1 MPRICLR
8 SIGFSIFLMKY
19 FTFFT
24 ALLFISPV
32 YSQLLVPEWTR
43 YQDTRSSGTFGI
55 PFVRVDEAQ
64 NVVVFGETYHPGSVT
79 GFIVTKY
86 DSLGNLIWENRLDS
100 PALDQIRSGV
110 LDEKGNVYVGYSAK
124 AQFVS
129 VVEGIVLKYDSA
141 TGDTLWSYHYPY
153 QNPPLNTGIS
163 KLYITQ
169 DQQILV
175 LGAASGGNP
184 SQSFTFLVALDTAGQ
199 TIWQSEI
206 YGGTGLQ
213 LIAIPDGFVLWGSN
227 GDQSVCWQLDTLGNV
242 LDQHYTPANTDVSGG
257 PRFVDY
263 AGNLYIGD
271 NYGEHKVTKYNTQ
284 GSLVWTYAKPFTPH
298 PNPGYV
304 TARAEGINVDNEGNV
319 FFGGMYYDGTSR
331 RHYQTCLDS
340 SGNLLWEDIVYF
352 QNVYSASSIESSFV
366 EDNKY
371 IAFGT
376 YSVDSLLNLNEP
388 FIAIYNKTGV
398 QFSQLLDYPGAN
410 TVAIGII
417 VYKGYIYATMGD
429 QNSVN
434 VNDRK
439 QLVSKYKADVIYSSI
454 TESGFIPTV
463 NLQPNP
469 ATHACSVVL
478 SNPGGEQPATLEVID
493 VQGQVLHHQN
503 IRLTT
508 GEQQIA
514 VPNVTTLPNGI
525 YFIRVGTARSAFTR
539 RLVKM

>member
-43 YQDTRSSGTFGI
+43 FTSGNESVQMI
-55 PFVRVDEAQ
+55 LIDSAE
-64 NVVVFGETYHPGSVT
+64 NVIACGETYNPGPVIGFVT
-79 GFIVTKY
+79 SKF
-86 DSLGNLIWENRLDS
+86 DSLGTLLWEKKFDS
-100 PALDQIRSGV
+100 PGIDRLSAVV
-110 LDEKGNVYVGYSAK
+110 LDNSGNVYVSCSTQ
-124 AQFVS
+124 AQFAPVS
-129 VVEGIVLKYDSA
+129 EGLLFKYDSA

-163 KLYITQ
+163 KLYITP

-175 LGAASGGNP
+175 LGAASGVNTP
-184 SQSFTFLVALDTAGQ
+184 QSFTFLVALDTTGQ

-206 YGGTGLQ
+206 YGGTGLG
-213 LIAIPDGFVLWGSN
+213 LVATPAGYTLWGSK
-227 GDQSVCWQLDTLGNV
+227 GAQFICWQLDALGNV
-242 LDQHYTPANTDVSGG
+242 LDQNYTPAYPDPSGG
-257 PRFVDY
+257 PVFIDG
-263 AGNLYIGD
+263 AGNLYVGD

-284 GSLVWTYAKPFTPH
+284 GLLLWTYAKPFIPH

-319 FFGGMYYDGTSR
+319 FFGGMYYDGTPR

-340 SGNLLWEDIVYF
+340 NGNLLWEHILIF
-352 QNVYSASSIESSFV
+352 
-366 EDNKY
+366 DNKY
-371 IAFGT
+371 GVSGVSAAIMVGNRYINT
-376 YSVDSLLNLNEP
+376 GPYRLDSLINYYDPFVSVCDKDGLIHSEILDIQGNTNDPRDIKFHNEKIY
-388 FIAIYNKTGV
+388 IAVTNYDLFNNPR
-398 QFSQLLDYPGAN
+398 QFL
-410 TVAIGII
+410 
-417 VYKGYIYATMGD
+417 
-429 QNSVN
+429 
-434 VNDRK
+434 
-439 QLVSKYKADVIYSSI
+439 SKYKADVIYSST

-514 VPNVTTLPNGI
+514 VPHVATLPNGI

>member
-19 FTFFT
+19 FTFFIV
-24 ALLFISPV
+24 LLFISPI
-32 YSQLLVPEWTR
+32 YSQLLIPEWTR
-43 YQDTRSSGTFGI
+43 YQDTRSSGWFGI
-55 PFVRVDEAQ
+55 PFVRVDESQ

-86 DSLGNLIWENRLDS
+86 DSLGSLIWENRFDT
-100 PALDQIRSGV
+100 PALDQMTSGI
-110 LDEKGNVYVGYSAK
+110 LDNNGNVYVSCSTN
-124 AQFVS
+124 AQFAPVS
-129 VVEGIVLKYDSA
+129 EGLLFKYDSA

-163 KLYITQ
+163 KLYMTP

-175 LGAASGGNP
+175 LGAASGVNT

-206 YGGTGLQ
+206 YGGTGFDLV
-213 LIAIPDGFVLWGSN
+213 ATPDGYTLWGSK
-227 GDQSVCWQLDTLGNV
+227 GDQFICWQLDALGNV
-242 LDQHYTPANTDVSGG
+242 LNQNYTPAYPDPSGG
-257 PRFVDY
+257 PVFIDD
-263 AGNLYIGD
+263 AGNLYVGD

-284 GSLVWTYAKPFTPH
+284 GLLLWTYAKPFIPH

-331 RHYQTCLDS
+331 QHYQTCVDS
-340 SGNLLWEDIVYF
+340 NGDLLWEHNVVF
-352 QNVYSASSIESSFV
+352 QNVYWASSVAVSTID
-366 EDNKY
+366 DNNY

-376 YSVDSLLNLNEP
+376 YRLDSLMNINEP

-410 TVAIGII
+410 TIAKDII
-417 VYKGYIYATMGD
+417 VSDGYIYVAMGD
-429 QNSVN
+429 QNN
-434 VNDRK
+434 TNDKK
-439 QLVSKYKADVIYSSI
+439 QLVSKYKADVIYSST

-469 ATHACSVVL
+469 ATHACSVVM

-514 VPNVTTLPNGI
+514 VPHVATLPNGI